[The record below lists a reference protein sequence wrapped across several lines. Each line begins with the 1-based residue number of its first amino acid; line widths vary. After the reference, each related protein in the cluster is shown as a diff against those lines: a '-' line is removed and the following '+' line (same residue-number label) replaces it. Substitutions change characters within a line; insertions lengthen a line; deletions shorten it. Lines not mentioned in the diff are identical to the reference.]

1 MIYLLLL
8 LCAVLGILGLTYAL
22 YGILRTWRQLERR
35 IAPYERAQKQ
45 PYD

>member
-8 LCAVLGILGLTYAL
+8 LCAALGILGLTYAL

-35 IAPYERAQKQ
+35 IAPVARKTRHRC
-45 PYD
+45 D